1 MKITYKT
8 EKPKTVSF
16 LSIPVGQ
23 VFLDGNMLCLKIRK
37 FERQNVLCLGTYSMY
52 LYADNVE
59 VIPINAELIVD
70 GEAV

>member
-8 EKPKTVSF
+8 EKPKTVPF
-16 LSIPVGQ
+16 LSIPIGQ
-23 VFLDGNMLCLKIRK
+23 VFLDGNVLCLKIRK
-37 FERQNVLCLGTYSMY
+37 LESLNVLCLGTYALY

-70 GEAV
+70 GEGA